1 MKILIAI
8 LAIFTPQRANGESP
22 IAAFQC
28 T

>member
-8 LAIFTPQRANGESP
+8 LAIFTPQRVNGESP